1 MAKYKVEI
9 TETLQYQEIVE
20 ADSEDEAIQKIKEK
34 YQNEEIILN
43 EENYVVTDFHVIE
56 KVKKKDNYI
65 KVK

>member
-56 KVKKKDNYI
+56 KVKKKDEYAR
-65 KVK
+65 